1 MEFSTTE
8 QQIPMVMRLLLLLN
22 TLTNR
27 DFKKESEAAIPEEV
41 PEETGILSL
50 FYLKAKGL

>member
-22 TLTNR
+22 TLGNSE
-27 DFKKESEAAIPEEV
+27 FKKESEVAIPEEV
-41 PEETGILSL
+41 LEEAGTI
-50 FYLKAKGL
+50 